1 MDEQQRPSN
10 PYRRTPPAQ
19 AGQAP
24 RTGQGPQSVP
34 PTGPGAPQG
43 RAVPTGQPVPQ
54 GYPAYQ
60 AYPAP
65 QPARGPQPMPAP
77 VPQPMP
83 PAYPATASRTGQT
96 PQTTSTVL
104 LWIGV
109 IFGFLGVLSGAVLL
123 PDSVFSGIG
132 MILLAACLILP
143 CAWPLRCRSRDR
155 KTLAVWEKEQATNRE
170 LVSFLTEEDAYLT
183 ESLAPTPPPARS
195 PRHWTPV
202 WITVAVM
209 LVLSMVCIG
218 LGDDAL
224 TESNEQYSSGTG
236 TQR

>member
-1 MDEQQRPSN
+1 MDEHQRPAN

-19 AGQAP
+19 GGQAP
-24 RTGQGPQSVP
+24 R
-34 PTGPGAPQG
+34 
-43 RAVPTGQPVPQ
+43 TGQPVPQ

-65 QPARGPQPMPAP
+65 QPVRGPQQVPQPMPMP
-77 VPQPMP
+77 GPQPMP
-83 PAYPATASRTGQT
+83 PAYPVTAGRTGQP

-109 IFGFLGVLSGAVLL
+109 IFGFLGILSGAVLL

-155 KTLAVWEKEQATNRE
+155 KALAVWEKEQATNRE